1 MANVIYNSYKADALK
16 WNIDLEND
24 TIKVALVTSS
34 YTPDIDSHDFF
45 NDITWESS
53 WTWYDAWWATI
64 AWLTVTIDTAND
76 KAVLDWTDVT
86 WTDVSLSA
94 AWAVIYKS
102 TWDAAT
108 SPLIA
113 YLDFGWTK
121 TSSEWDFKIVWNASW
136 IITLS

>member
-1 MANVIYNSYKADALK
+1 MANVAYNSWKVNLLE
-16 WNIDLEND
+16 WGIDMESD

-45 NDITWESS
+45 DDITWESE
-53 WTWYDAWWATI
+53 WTGYTAGWATI
-64 AWLTVTIDTAND
+64 ADLAITKDTTND

-86 WTDVSLSA
+86 WTTASVSA

-102 TWDAAT
+102 TWDSAT

-113 YLDFGWTK
+113 YLDFGGTK
-121 TSSEWDFKIVWNASW
+121 TSSAGDFKIIWNADW
-136 IITLS
+136 IITIS